1 MHAFDLDRL
10 DTQITVRMAQPE
22 DTLVLLDGQEVKLD
36 ADTLVIADASGP
48 VAIAGV
54 MGGKASGVQVDSNNI
69 FLECAFFAP
78 IAIAGTARRYGL
90 HTDASHRY
98 ERGVDYELPAEAMER
113 ATDIL
118 LSIVGGTAG
127 PVIESLD
134 AASMPKQPKVRLRD
148 AFNQMLGIEVDV
160 AKVDEALQ
168 RLDFAVA
175 ERSQSSSGCSGNYC
189 ALSSI

>member
-10 DTQITVRMAQPE
+10 DTQITVRMAQPG

-48 VAIAGV
+48 VAMAGV
-54 MGGKASGVQVDSNNI
+54 IGGKASGVQVDSKNI

-78 IAIAGTARRYGL
+78 ISIAGTARRYGL

-134 AASMPKQPKVRLRD
+134 TAYMPKQPKVRLR
-148 AFNQMLGIEVDV
+148 
-160 AKVDEALQ
+160 AKAQ
-168 RLDFAVA
+168 PNAR
-175 ERSQSSSGCSGNYC
+175 Y
-189 ALSSI
+189 

>member
-1 MHAFDLDRL
+1 MSRSTARTFS
-10 DTQITVRMAQPE
+10 Q
-22 DTLVLLDGQEVKLD
+22 
-36 ADTLVIADASGP
+36 
-48 VAIAGV
+48 
-54 MGGKASGVQVDSNNI
+54 
-69 FLECAFFAP
+69 CAFFAP
-78 IAIAGTARRYGL
+78 ISIAGTARRYGL

-134 AASMPKQPKVRLRD
+134 TAYLPKQPKVKLREQKL
-148 AFNQMLGIEVDV
+148 NQMLGIKVDV

-175 ERSQSSSGCSGNYC
+175 ERNQSPAGVQWEITAPSHRFDIAIEADLIEEVCRILRLQQHTVHEAKCSA
-189 ALSSI
+189 ALGRGQFAAAQ